1 MLKVLS
7 FTFNPFRENTYLIIN
22 EEKEAIV
29 VDPGMYDDAE
39 LTEFYTC
46 IESQQLKPVKI
57 LNTHAHIDH
66 IFSVETLKRKY
77 NIPFGL
83 HEAELPV
90 LANAQAASMIYGIRF
105 SETPEVDFFLKEDEI
120 ISFGNSRLSLML
132 TPGHSPGSIS
142 FYASKEGFVI
152 SGDVLFQN
160 SIGRT
165 DLPGGN
171 YDQLI
176 GSIQNKM
183 FGLPPA
189 TTVYPG
195 HGPITQINVE
205 MEHGFLAKCL

>member
-22 EEKEAIV
+22 EAKETIV
-29 VDPGMYDDAE
+29 VDPGMYDNVE

-66 IFSVETLKRKY
+66 IFSVAELKRKY
-77 NIPFGL
+77 HIPFGL

-90 LANAQAASMIYGIRF
+90 LANARTAAQIYGLKF
-105 SETPEVDFFLKEDEI
+105 PDTPEVDFYLKEDEI
-120 ISFGNSRLSLML
+120 ISFGDSQMSLML

-142 FYASKEGFVI
+142 FYAPKEGFVI

-160 SIGRT
+160 GIGRT

-171 YDQLI
+171 YNQLI
-176 GSIQNKM
+176 ESIQNKLFM
-183 FGLPPA
+183 LPAA
-189 TTVYPG
+189 TMVYPG
-195 HGPITQINVE
+195 HGPVTQINIE
-205 MEHGFLAKCL
+205 KEYGFLTKCL

>member
-7 FTFNPFRENTYLIIN
+7 FTFNPFRENTYLIVN
-22 EEKEAIV
+22 ETQETIV

-39 LTEFYTC
+39 LTEFYTY
-46 IESQQLKPVKI
+46 IENHQLKPVKI

-66 IFSVETLKRKY
+66 IFSVETLKQKY

-90 LANAQAASMIYGIRF
+90 LANARTASAMYGIEF
-105 SETPEVDFFLKEDEI
+105 TTTPEVDFYLKEDDI
-120 ISFGNSRLSLML
+120 IPFGNSLLMPML

-142 FYASKEGFVI
+142 FYAPKESFVI

-176 GSIQNKM
+176 ESIQKKM
-183 FGLPPA
+183 FRLPA
-189 TTVYPG
+189 DTMVYPG
-195 HGPITQINVE
+195 HGPVTQINVE
-205 MEHGFLAKCL
+205 KEYGFLAKCL